1 MIYAVNFWTYVL
13 FLTYCIENSS
23 YLEYN
28 CSLETYIVLE
38 ESIVVKFKDALRDY
52 IKKNGYSINEF
63 ANKCDIDRAWLSN
76 VLSGR
81 KELSEAKF
89 NNIIKSNLLSETQNE
104 NLTALYKL
112 RDFTD
117 EQIKRMEYMH
127 ERLSRKVRRAEC
139 LVPIDYDKDR
149 KMYLGKTTLLSVLFR
164 IIENRKKISFVY
176 TNIPAESEEAIDV
189 CYHFFK
195 KEEYK
200 DIDYKHIFMTDG
212 GTSTHNLN
220 TYFTVCDMA
229 ELGFTG
235 FSIIKDVEIDS
246 IENNDF
252 FPYFL
257 LTDVEML
264 FFDAEFNNAMYTD
277 NQRIIKVYIRK
288 FKNLYEK
295 GEKVVSSFTNAV
307 ELMRT
312 LTTMHDSTSELAFT
326 PDFCITP
333 CLDHDILSEN
343 AAENLPNKELLIQA
357 VLNHYN
363 IDYSKFYNFL
373 TIDSIN
379 RFFKDGIIYEIPRT
393 YLKPIDIK
401 GRIKLLECLKDN
413 IEKKGKYNSYILN
426 PTKFDYNSYDIQAEK
441 VGVVAVCGIRQDNRE
456 NDRSFMGEWLCS
468 INDENIFKDFINLKR
483 ILVEGLFV
491 YSDEFSSSYVS
502 NLILELSAQL
512 NGEIN

>member
-164 IIENRKKISFVY
+164 LIENRKKYRLFIQIFRLKARKRLTFATIFSKKRNIRIS
-176 TNIPAESEEAIDV
+176 TIS
-189 CYHFFK
+189 
-195 KEEYK
+195 
-200 DIDYKHIFMTDG
+200 IF
-212 GTSTHNLN
+212 L
-220 TYFTVCDMA
+220 
-229 ELGFTG
+229 
-235 FSIIKDVEIDS
+235 
-246 IENNDF
+246 
-252 FPYFL
+252 
-257 LTDVEML
+257 
-264 FFDAEFNNAMYTD
+264 
-277 NQRIIKVYIRK
+277 
-288 FKNLYEK
+288 
-295 GEKVVSSFTNAV
+295 
-307 ELMRT
+307 
-312 LTTMHDSTSELAFT
+312 
-326 PDFCITP
+326 
-333 CLDHDILSEN
+333 
-343 AAENLPNKELLIQA
+343 
-357 VLNHYN
+357 
-363 IDYSKFYNFL
+363 
-373 TIDSIN
+373 
-379 RFFKDGIIYEIPRT
+379 
-393 YLKPIDIK
+393 
-401 GRIKLLECLKDN
+401 
-413 IEKKGKYNSYILN
+413 
-426 PTKFDYNSYDIQAEK
+426 
-441 VGVVAVCGIRQDNRE
+441 
-456 NDRSFMGEWLCS
+456 
-468 INDENIFKDFINLKR
+468 
-483 ILVEGLFV
+483 
-491 YSDEFSSSYVS
+491 
-502 NLILELSAQL
+502 
-512 NGEIN
+512 